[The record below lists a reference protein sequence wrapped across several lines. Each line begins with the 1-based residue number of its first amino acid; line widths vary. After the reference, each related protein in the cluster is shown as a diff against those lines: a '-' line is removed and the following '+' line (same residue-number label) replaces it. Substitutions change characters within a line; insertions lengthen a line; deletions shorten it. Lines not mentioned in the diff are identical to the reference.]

1 MEVKWVASKIL
12 IILVGLVCVV
22 LGIWGLVSWWS
33 YFVKALMAGV
43 PAFLILLGIILAI
56 FGYSELKSL
65 IAEKKEKKEEA

>member
-12 IILVGLVCVV
+12 IILVGLVCIV
-22 LGIWGLVSWWS
+22 LGIWGLVLWWS
-33 YFVKALMAGV
+33 YFIKALMAGV

-65 IAEKKEKKEEA
+65 VAEKKEKKEEA